1 MKIKKHK
8 SLKTTKLNLGRTKMK
23 KVKKN
28 PVPKRVIPYALVNN
42 AYASLI
48 LPRLK
53 RFKYDHDKIIKP
65 KPNIYINIKS
75 DEIIDDYYNLLNSI
89 DLNTSYQAA
98 LYKIDIEN
106 TIPVDDYEGN
116 IVICDLENDMKNLI
130 NIKRD
135 IDYVEKI
142 HKALVNP
149 TKAQFEKY
157 NTDLKSKQTTLNK
170 TIMLLESSLF
180 KLLAMKEYNRLIDN
194 NT

>member
-75 DEIIDDYYNLLNSI
+75 DEIINDFYNLPNNISLNG
-89 DLNTSYQAA
+89 
-98 LYKIDIEN
+98 
-106 TIPVDDYEGN
+106 P
-116 IVICDLENDMKNLI
+116 C
-130 NIKRD
+130 
-135 IDYVEKI
+135 
-142 HKALVNP
+142 
-149 TKAQFEKY
+149 
-157 NTDLKSKQTTLNK
+157 
-170 TIMLLESSLF
+170 
-180 KLLAMKEYNRLIDN
+180 
-194 NT
+194 